1 MTLHASWKAL
11 FTALNAVNKSGN
23 RNIAGFTD
31 AMDAGANLE
40 VKMMWLSQPLGLLLI
55 VNNSKEVSIIHHPH
69 NFGGTLL
76 RPAHNHKVGCLV
88 GMGPNA
94 TLVVLDH
101 RSALGH
107 VTAVV
112 QPIGNIKA
120 CLMAEAL
127 AALPIP
133 RPRGVVNLEGINC
146 FIPAPFLCNAILSA
160 DSFAPLALVL
170 AGQAA

>member
-1 MTLHASWKAL
+1 MILHASWKAI
-11 FTALNAVNKSGN
+11 FTALNVINESGN

-31 AMDAGANLE
+31 AMDAGANLK

-55 VNNSKEVSIIHHPH
+55 VNNSKEVSIIHHPY

-76 RPAHNHKVGCLV
+76 RPAHKVGCLV

-94 TLVVLDH
+94 TSVVLNH

-107 VTAVV
+107 VAAVV
-112 QPIGNIKA
+112 PPISDIKA

-133 RPRGVVNLEGINC
+133 RPR
-146 FIPAPFLCNAILSA
+146 ASR
-160 DSFAPLALVL
+160 
-170 AGQAA
+170 